1 MKKNI
6 LLITICIC
14 VTIIGIKTNVYAA
27 ASAPDNGSSNTNLAE
42 LKNGYNNSNPTLN
55 VKSKGFVTIYAKSEC
70 DPSTKKC
77 TYQYQG
83 LSVGESADKLLERA
97 VKCENGESYISYN
110 ADNVQSGGS
119 DVKDEW
125 KNPLATKTTI
135 YWSEDYYITCS
146 NTAPAAGSGQ
156 VSLGSSGSSN
166 NSSSTGSSSNSGDTS
181 SSVPSSS
188 SNQNY
193 NSSTTVDNSATGI
206 ETYYIVL
213 AIIAV
218 VAYALMFFVKKYNLF
233 KNI

>member
-6 LLITICIC
+6 LLITICLSLA
-14 VTIIGIKTNVYAA
+14 IIGIKTDVYAA
-27 ASAPDNGSSNTNLAE
+27 ASAPDNGSSSTNLSE
-42 LKNGYNNSNPTLN
+42 LKSGYNNSNPTLN

-83 LSVGESADKLLERA
+83 LSVGESADKLLSRA
-97 VKCENGESYISYN
+97 IKCENGESYVSYN
-110 ADNVQSGGS
+110 ADQIQSGGN

-125 KNPLATKTTI
+125 KNPLSAKTTI

-146 NTAPAAGSGQ
+146 NTAPAEGSGQ
-156 VSLGSSGSSN
+156 VSLGNSGSNSGSSSSSSSN
-166 NSSSTGSSSNSGDTS
+166 NSSTTGTS
-181 SSVPSSS
+181 SGT
-188 SNQNY
+188 NQTY
-193 NSSTTVDNSATGI
+193 GSSTTVNNSDTGI

-213 AIIAV
+213 AVIAV
-218 VAYALMFFVKKYNLF
+218 LAYAVTFLVKKYNLF

>member
-6 LLITICIC
+6 LLITMCIC
-14 VTIIGIKTNVYAA
+14 VALFGINTNVYAA
-27 ASAPDNGSSNTNLAE
+27 ASSPDNGSSYEDLAE
-42 LKNGYNNSNPTLN
+42 LKKGYNNSNPTLN

-70 DPSTKKC
+70 SASTKKC

-83 LSVGESADKLLERA
+83 LSVGESADKLLSSA

-110 ADNVQSGGS
+110 ADYVQSGGT

-125 KNPLATKTTI
+125 KGNDSKTSDTTY

-146 NTAPAAGSGQ
+146 NTAPSEGSGQ
-156 VSLGSSGSSN
+156 VSLGSSGGSN
-166 NSSSTGSSSNSGDTS
+166 STGSSSNTGNTSSNGTS
-181 SSVPSSS
+181 SSSS
-188 SNQNY
+188 QNY
-193 NSSTTVDNSATGI
+193 SSSTTVNNSDTGV

-218 VAYALMFFVKKYNLF
+218 VAYALMFVVKKYNLF